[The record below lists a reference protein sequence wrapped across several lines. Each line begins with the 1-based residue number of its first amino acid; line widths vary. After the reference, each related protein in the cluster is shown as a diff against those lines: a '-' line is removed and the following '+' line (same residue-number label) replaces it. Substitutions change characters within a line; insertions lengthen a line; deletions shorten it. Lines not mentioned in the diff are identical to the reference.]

1 MRGWVIAGLFG
12 LALLQPLQARAASRH
27 SGALP
32 LVISAVGSVHNPP
45 DKITLT
51 VGLSGAA
58 ESDAAK
64 IAKLRRLLT
73 VEGVSPSG
81 IVDAASPH
89 GAGKIGGRFANE
101 SIRVLID
108 DPKIYPKVRKV
119 LIEQGVVLLAPPLFE
134 LKDVSAAK
142 AAAVTD
148 AIQKAQTEA
157 DIYAAAAG
165 NRVIRVT
172 KIQNSAPTRNVESG
186 PKAAIHTPA
195 ATLPAE
201 LPDVVTEAPVTLT
214 FAMVPG

>member
-1 MRGWVIAGLFG
+1 MRGWVIVGLFG
-12 LALLQPLQARAASRH
+12 LAALQPLQARTGGRY

-32 LVISAVGSVHNPP
+32 LIISAVGSVHNPP

-51 VGLSGAA
+51 VGISGAA

-73 VEGVSPSG
+73 AEGVSPSG
-81 IVDAASPH
+81 IVDAASAH
-89 GAGKIGGRFANE
+89 GASKTGGRPADA
-101 SIRVLID
+101 SVRVLID
-108 DPKIYPKVRKV
+108 DPQIYPRVRKV

-134 LKDVSAAK
+134 LKDVGTAK
-142 AAAVTD
+142 AAAVTE

-157 DIYAAAAG
+157 DIYATAAG

-172 KIQNSAPTRNVESG
+172 KIQNSAPTRNVEPS
-186 PKAAIHTPA
+186 PKAALHAPA
-195 ATLPAE
+195 ATLPTE